1 MLAIMAGRKLLRRPI
16 SPSFH
21 YSFLFFSTLLLLLGS
36 STTLLCSGQGLRLE
50 LIHRHHPELARE
62 APVHPRMRLEL
73 LRELAEAD
81 RLRASFVGWKRGRRA
96 TEMPPGA
103 TSFAMPISSGAY
115 ARTGQYFVRFRV
127 GTPAR
132 PFLLVADTGSDLT
145 WMNCRYNCR
154 NCTVTTP
161 GRRPRRIFMADKS
174 STFRQIECSSAMCKT
189 ALPFSLTRCPTP
201 ISPCAYDYR

>member
-1 MLAIMAGRKLLRRPI
+1 M
-16 SPSFH
+16 
-21 YSFLFFSTLLLLLGS
+21 FSLLLLLGTR
-36 STTLLCSGQGLRLE
+36 TTVLCSVQGSLRLE
-50 LIHRHHPELARE
+50 LLHRHHPELAGE
-62 APVHPRMRLEL
+62 APEHPRTRLEL
-73 LRELAEAD
+73 LRELASAD
-81 RLRASFVGWKRGRRA
+81 RLRASFVGRKRGRRA
-96 TEMPPGA
+96 TEVPPGGK
-103 TSFAMPISSGAY
+103 SFAMPISSGAY

-174 STFRQIECSSAMCKT
+174 STFRPIDCSSAMCKT
-189 ALPFSLTRCPTP
+189 ELPFSLTQCPTP
-201 ISPCAYDYR
+201 ISPCSYDYR